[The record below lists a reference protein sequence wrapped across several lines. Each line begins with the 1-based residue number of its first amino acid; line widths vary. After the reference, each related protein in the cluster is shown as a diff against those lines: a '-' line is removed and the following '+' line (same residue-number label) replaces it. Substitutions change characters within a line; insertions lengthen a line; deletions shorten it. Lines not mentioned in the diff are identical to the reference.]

1 MTNQQS
7 LSIQVHLG
15 NDIINIPQKTNK
27 VKSYFTNQSNVT
39 NITDK
44 HGNFILQSSGFHYSI
59 YNNILDNTPQTFTFN
74 MLMDALIVGI
84 YYFESMVIS
93 VKMNDRIVAWV
104 KSLGK
109 YSYTWT
115 ELLDKPNYG
124 LELYG
129 KRFWPYFNVDSKE
142 WKDIA
147 TTVLR
152 DGEYP
157 NQSDVATT
165 DPKSE
170 RNEISRDYKI
180 EYGISQK
187 YNNFLGYSVLDP
199 NKYPNMSKI
208 INKLKG
214 LNKIGMHLLMF
225 EAILRLLISP
235 SACHIIKETELW
247 DLVNPLFEE
256 DKKYKDIFI
265 HFMYYAIF
273 ILNHED
279 TVMFSQIRRN
289 YRIIFTHLQAIKMP
303 QTNTYHIEM
312 DPYIQQLTGE
322 IYLFQSLPY
331 YIRCKRYIHTVNTF
345 ERRFYLATGGAL
357 TNIPLSKYNAA
368 VSGSIL
374 IPCLSYSELE
384 DDFKHVRFNT
394 KRIIKNQTKF
404 NDDLYSP
411 VGSHKLN
418 ETDKDFMSYLE
429 YLYPSY
435 HSLSDAEYM
444 KTVLTQSEPVSINS
458 NKEDDE
464 KSEKE
469 VKLKYNLLS
478 DIDISI
484 TIDNYDT
491 FEEIALIIGNQIQQN
506 CKHIGD
512 VWIQKVHTVSS
523 FKYKIYGPGLIRP
536 IDLFRVP
543 YGPCKM
549 VKKFHCPI
557 VRSWYDGANDVVD
570 DTYNHANRINKYWD
584 DKTKDYDT
592 DEYTVDQVG
601 EDNVI
606 DDDTIS
612 SNDINASSTD
622 QFYIGVNMIDSS
634 VFTTMSGINNNY
646 KWFFNSKPCVEV
658 ILKYAQRG
666 FTTICNK
673 KEITALHEYMK
684 NSPRWKYFIGNDIDM
699 CGSVGKNHIFFNPC
713 HVNAGIR
720 YKLRQFKKPQIT
732 TYSKK
737 LYVGAVN
744 GKTEYDVNL
753 NIKDNTRVYM
763 PQTNKINSFNEYMT
777 HTYDDEFSDGDDSV

>member
-570 DTYNHANRINKYWD
+570 DTYNR
-584 DKTKDYDT
+584 
-592 DEYTVDQVG
+592 
-601 EDNVI
+601 
-606 DDDTIS
+606 
-612 SNDINASSTD
+612 
-622 QFYIGVNMIDSS
+622 YI
-634 VFTTMSGINNNY
+634 
-646 KWFFNSKPCVEV
+646 
-658 ILKYAQRG
+658 A
-666 FTTICNK
+666 
-673 KEITALHEYMK
+673 
-684 NSPRWKYFIGNDIDM
+684 
-699 CGSVGKNHIFFNPC
+699 
-713 HVNAGIR
+713 
-720 YKLRQFKKPQIT
+720 
-732 TYSKK
+732 
-737 LYVGAVN
+737 
-744 GKTEYDVNL
+744 
-753 NIKDNTRVYM
+753 
-763 PQTNKINSFNEYMT
+763 
-777 HTYDDEFSDGDDSV
+777 